1 MRCQLTYISYFGG
14 MWWGIYIYSI
24 YNFSSSSHRF
34 IRNIPL
40 RLKRAFVAPFIILPI
55 FQVIY
60 VYIYNFFQSIW
71 FAFEYYYFFLHQDLY
86 RNVTKHLK
94 RIDQNSRNYMWKYNL
109 LQVWAEK
116 ALFRLDVINR
126 RMNETVVD
134 QLFAKMVQILL
145 ELGS

>member
-1 MRCQLTYISYFGG
+1 M
-14 MWWGIYIYSI
+14 
-24 YNFSSSSHRF
+24 
-34 IRNIPL
+34 

-55 FQVIY
+55 FPVIY

>member
-1 MRCQLTYISYFGG
+1 
-14 MWWGIYIYSI
+14 
-24 YNFSSSSHRF
+24 
-34 IRNIPL
+34 
-40 RLKRAFVAPFIILPI
+40 
-55 FQVIY
+55 
-60 VYIYNFFQSIW
+60 
-71 FAFEYYYFFLHQDLY
+71 
-86 RNVTKHLK
+86 
-94 RIDQNSRNYMWKYNL
+94 MWKYNL